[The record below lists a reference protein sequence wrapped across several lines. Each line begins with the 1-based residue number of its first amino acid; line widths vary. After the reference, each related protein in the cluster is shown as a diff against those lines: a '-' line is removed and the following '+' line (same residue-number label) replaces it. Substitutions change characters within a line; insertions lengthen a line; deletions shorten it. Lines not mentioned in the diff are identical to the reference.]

1 MVIYKKKQKNVG
13 KGKSNEPDDG
23 DVWIYISETRDTKL
37 ELAHA
42 TGKRQQEVADELIAK
57 TKKRCKLPTKQKK
70 ATFYSDGNDQ
80 YLKALLKHHDRDTI
94 NYGQIIK
101 EKEKGKVVR
110 KTRKIIIGKMDI
122 KDIETVNIERYNN
135 TLRHGISRLVRK
147 TLCFSK
153 CKDMLDGHLD
163 VNQCYYNFIRPHSS
177 LTIETEEGE
186 KNIKR
191 TPCMAEGITNHIW
204 NWAELLKFK
213 AFRICHKIRTLP
225 KK

>member
-1 MVIYKKKQKNVG
+1 VVIYKKKQKNVG

-57 TKKRCKLPTKQKK
+57 TKKRCKPPTKDKK

-80 YLKALLKHHDRDTI
+80 YPKALMKHYDKDTI

-101 EKEKGKVVR
+101 EKEKGKVVK
-110 KTRKIIIGKMDI
+110 KTRKIIIGKMNI

-135 TLRHGISRLVRK
+135 TMRHGISRLVRK

-153 CKDMLDGHLD
+153 CKEMLDDHLD
-163 VNQCYYNFIRPHSS
+163 VNQCHYNFIRSHSS

-186 KNIKR
+186 RNIER
-191 TPCMAEGITNHIW
+191 TPCMAEGITDHIW
-204 NWAELLKFK
+204 SWDELLKFK
-213 AFRICHKIRTLP
+213 AFRICHEN
-225 KK
+225 

>member
-57 TKKRCKLPTKQKK
+57 TKKRCKPPTKEKK

-80 YLKALLKHHDRDTI
+80 YTNALSEQYDKKTI

-101 EKEKGKVVR
+101 EKKKGKVVK
-110 KTRKIIIGKMDI
+110 KTRKIVIGKINM
-122 KDIETVNIERYNN
+122 KDIETANIFLHFEKHN
-135 TLRHGISRLVRK
+135 V
-147 TLCFSK
+147 F
-153 CKDMLDGHLD
+153 
-163 VNQCYYNFIRPHSS
+163 
-177 LTIETEEGE
+177 LTNLEI
-186 KNIKR
+186 
-191 TPCMAEGITNHIW
+191 P
-204 NWAELLKFK
+204 
-213 AFRICHKIRTLP
+213 
-225 KK
+225 

>member
-1 MVIYKKKQKNVG
+1 M
-13 KGKSNEPDDG
+13 KSNGPDDG

-57 TKKRCKLPTKQKK
+57 TKKRCKPPTKEKK
-70 ATFYSDGNDQ
+70 VTFYSDGNDQ
-80 YLKALLKHHDRDTI
+80 YPKAILEYYDKKTI

-101 EKEKGKVVR
+101 EREKGKVVK
-110 KTRKIIIGKMDI
+110 KTRKIIIGKMNI
-122 KDIETVNIERYNN
+122 NDIETVNIERYNN

-153 CKDMLDGHLD
+153 CKKMLDDHLD
-163 VNQCYYNFIRPHSS
+163 VNQCYYNFIRAHSS
-177 LTIETEEGE
+177 LTIKTEKGE

-191 TPCMAEGITNHIW
+191 TPCMAEGITDHIW
-204 NWAELLKFK
+204 GWNKLLWYKVG
-213 AFRICHKIRTLP
+213 LQN
-225 KK
+225 